1 MPGERILLADDP
13 SGHLRKLL
21 HALAALEDLSLDDH
35 ALVGGLAVM
44 CRLRVAHRATEDV
57 DEVAGSTT
65 PSLIEVIVA
74 QLDARRDPGG
84 STAWIDGIAIDVIDT
99 DPIVEGDLEG
109 LELAEQ
115 LFVTSHRWALQSA
128 TPVTLECAG
137 SSVTSRVAQT
147 PALVATKVSAILG
160 ARRRLPH
167 KRASDVFDLYRLVQ
181 EHDRYGG
188 LSRALLDAPLG
199 IGALV
204 GAGLTASVVEQSER
218 TARLLSA
225 GNAEMSAIGR
235 LDLLEVIA
243 PLAGFL
249 HRDQRFER

>member
-1 MPGERILLADDP
+1 MPGERILLADGP
-13 SGHLRKLL
+13 SSHLKKLL
-21 HALAALEDLSLDDH
+21 HALGALEDLSLDDH

-44 CRLRVAHRATEDV
+44 CRLRVAHRATEDL
-57 DEVAGSTT
+57 DEVAVSTT
-65 PSLIEVIVA
+65 PSLIEVIVE
-74 QLDARRDPGG
+74 QLGARRVPGG

-115 LFVTSHRWALQSA
+115 LFVAGHRWALQSA

-137 SSVTSRVAQT
+137 SCVTTRVAQV

-181 EHDRYGG
+181 EHDRDGG

-204 GAGLTASVVEQSER
+204 GAGLSASVIEQSER

-225 GNAEMSAIGR
+225 GSEEMSSIGR

-243 PLAGFL
+243 PVAEFL
-249 HRDQRFER
+249 HRDRAFKD